1 MKLEDPVETELPMEE
16 EERDTEFYLLR
27 PEDTGKRSVFQHS
40 DHRRGLFSGLGSAV
54 CEASV
59 LSETQGILW
68 K

>member
-1 MKLEDPVETELPMEE
+1 MK
-16 EERDTEFYLLR
+16 
-27 PEDTGKRSVFQHS
+27 KRALAVIMAGTMAASLMAGVVSVFQHS